1 MWEAKCVHKT
11 VTRQP
16 GFPSLSLFPTGAR
29 HSQVLREKTI
39 IEIYPNFYCYR
50 IFWWFMKKTW
60 QLLALCSLCLQF
72 ILSNWTNHYWT
83 KNSLYNKRVS
93 DFYLDITGTCD
104 SIILTESF
112 KKLWLTFI
120 RWSLMWLSTTNKKG
134 CICSLLKRNVVGKG
148 TSLCRSSCK
157 PRINGYFL
165 FLSVTPRF
173 RYQKPHL
180 PDEKTRLW
188 EFKK

>member
-1 MWEAKCVHKT
+1 MGKSNHRNLSKFLLLQNILMVYEDNMTNIGPLFSMLT
-11 VTRQP
+11 V
-16 GFPSLSLFPTGAR
+16 
-29 HSQVLREKTI
+29 
-39 IEIYPNFYCYR
+39 
-50 IFWWFMKKTW
+50 
-60 QLLALCSLCLQF
+60 

-157 PRINGYFL
+157 PRINGYL

-173 RYQKPHL
+173 RY
-180 PDEKTRLW
+180 
-188 EFKK
+188 